1 MGDEQKQEIIL
12 YGYRDS
18 LMLYDEGLS
27 IDDIK
32 EVLQLYEERELYL
45 TCAGIKLAIDE
56 LIEKYGND
64 TTMYIQE
71 PSTLNY
77 VESTQN

>member
-1 MGDEQKQEIIL
+1 MKDEQKQEIIL

-56 LIEKYGND
+56 LIDKYGND
-64 TTMYIQE
+64 TFT
-71 PSTLNY
+71 N
-77 VESTQN
+77 

>member
-1 MGDEQKQEIIL
+1 MEDEQKKEIIL

-64 TTMYIQE
+64 TVR
-71 PSTLNY
+71 N
-77 VESTQN
+77 

>member
-56 LIEKYGND
+56 LIDKYGND
-64 TTMYIQE
+64 TTTNQE
-71 PSTLNY
+71 
-77 VESTQN
+77 

>member
-1 MGDEQKQEIIL
+1 MEDEQKQEIIL

-32 EVLQLYEERELYL
+32 EVLELYEQRELYL

-56 LIEKYGND
+56 LIDKYGND
-64 TTMYIQE
+64 AVR
-71 PSTLNY
+71 N
-77 VESTQN
+77 

>member
-32 EVLQLYEERELYL
+32 EVLELYEERELYL

-56 LIEKYGND
+56 LIDKYGND
-64 TTMYIQE
+64 TVR
-71 PSTLNY
+71 N
-77 VESTQN
+77 

>member
-1 MGDEQKQEIIL
+1 MGDDQKQEIIL

-64 TTMYIQE
+64 TVRDQE
-71 PSTLNY
+71 
-77 VESTQN
+77 

>member
-1 MGDEQKQEIIL
+1 MEDEQKKEIIL

-56 LIEKYGND
+56 LIDKYGND
-64 TTMYIQE
+64 TVT
-71 PSTLNY
+71 N
-77 VESTQN
+77 

>member
-56 LIEKYGND
+56 LIDKYGND
-64 TTMYIQE
+64 TLT
-71 PSTLNY
+71 N
-77 VESTQN
+77 

>member
-64 TTMYIQE
+64 
-71 PSTLNY
+71 SVRN
-77 VESTQN
+77 

>member
-56 LIEKYGND
+56 LIDKYGND
-64 TTMYIQE
+64 TFT
-71 PSTLNY
+71 N
-77 VESTQN
+77 

>member
-1 MGDEQKQEIIL
+1 MVDEQKQEIIL

-64 TTMYIQE
+64 TVRDQE
-71 PSTLNY
+71 
-77 VESTQN
+77 

>member
-56 LIEKYGND
+56 LIDKYGND
-64 TTMYIQE
+64 TVT
-71 PSTLNY
+71 N
-77 VESTQN
+77 

>member
-45 TCAGIKLAIDE
+45 TCAGIKLAIDD
-56 LIEKYGND
+56 LIDNYRND
-64 TTMYIQE
+64 TVR
-71 PSTLNY
+71 N
-77 VESTQN
+77 

>member
-64 TTMYIQE
+64 TT
-71 PSTLNY
+71 TN
-77 VESTQN
+77 

>member
-56 LIEKYGND
+56 LIDKYGND
-64 TTMYIQE
+64 
-71 PSTLNY
+71 SVRN
-77 VESTQN
+77 

>member
-1 MGDEQKQEIIL
+1 MGDEQKQKIIL

-32 EVLQLYEERELYL
+32 EVLELYEQRELYL

-64 TTMYIQE
+64 
-71 PSTLNY
+71 SVRN
-77 VESTQN
+77 

>member
-1 MGDEQKQEIIL
+1 MEDEQKQEIIL

-56 LIEKYGND
+56 LIDKYGND
-64 TTMYIQE
+64 
-71 PSTLNY
+71 SVRN
-77 VESTQN
+77 

>member
-12 YGYRDS
+12 YSYRDS

-56 LIEKYGND
+56 LIDKYGND
-64 TTMYIQE
+64 TLT
-71 PSTLNY
+71 N
-77 VESTQN
+77 

>member
-1 MGDEQKQEIIL
+1 MEDEQKQEIIL

-56 LIEKYGND
+56 LIDKYGND
-64 TTMYIQE
+64 TVR
-71 PSTLNY
+71 N
-77 VESTQN
+77 

>member
-64 TTMYIQE
+64 TVR
-71 PSTLNY
+71 N
-77 VESTQN
+77 

>member
-56 LIEKYGND
+56 LRDKYGND
-64 TTMYIQE
+64 TT
-71 PSTLNY
+71 TN
-77 VESTQN
+77 

>member
-32 EVLQLYEERELYL
+32 EVLQIYEERELYL

-56 LIEKYGND
+56 LIDKYGND
-64 TTMYIQE
+64 TVT
-71 PSTLNY
+71 N
-77 VESTQN
+77 

>member
-32 EVLQLYEERELYL
+32 EVLQLYEERELDL

-64 TTMYIQE
+64 TVT
-71 PSTLNY
+71 N
-77 VESTQN
+77 

>member
-1 MGDEQKQEIIL
+1 MKDEQKQEIIL

-64 TTMYIQE
+64 TVT
-71 PSTLNY
+71 N
-77 VESTQN
+77 

>member
-1 MGDEQKQEIIL
+1 MEDEQKQEIIL

-56 LIEKYGND
+56 LIDKYGND
-64 TTMYIQE
+64 TFR
-71 PSTLNY
+71 N
-77 VESTQN
+77 

>member
-1 MGDEQKQEIIL
+1 MEDEQKQEIIL

-64 TTMYIQE
+64 TLT
-71 PSTLNY
+71 N
-77 VESTQN
+77 

>member
-64 TTMYIQE
+64 TLT
-71 PSTLNY
+71 N
-77 VESTQN
+77 

>member
-1 MGDEQKQEIIL
+1 MEDEQKQEIIL

-64 TTMYIQE
+64 TVR
-71 PSTLNY
+71 N
-77 VESTQN
+77 

>member
-1 MGDEQKQEIIL
+1 MEDEQKQEIIL

-18 LMLYDEGLS
+18 LLLYDEGLS

-56 LIEKYGND
+56 LIDKYGND
-64 TTMYIQE
+64 TLT
-71 PSTLNY
+71 N
-77 VESTQN
+77 

>member
-1 MGDEQKQEIIL
+1 MGDDQKQEIIL

-56 LIEKYGND
+56 LIDKYGND
-64 TTMYIQE
+64 TLT
-71 PSTLNY
+71 N
-77 VESTQN
+77 

>member
-1 MGDEQKQEIIL
+1 MRDEQKQEIIL

-56 LIEKYGND
+56 LIDKYGND
-64 TTMYIQE
+64 TT
-71 PSTLNY
+71 TN
-77 VESTQN
+77 

>member
-1 MGDEQKQEIIL
+1 MADEQKQEIIL

-56 LIEKYGND
+56 LIDKYGND
-64 TTMYIQE
+64 TVT
-71 PSTLNY
+71 N
-77 VESTQN
+77 

>member
-1 MGDEQKQEIIL
+1 MGDEQKKEIIL

-64 TTMYIQE
+64 TVT
-71 PSTLNY
+71 N
-77 VESTQN
+77 

>member
-1 MGDEQKQEIIL
+1 MEDEQKQEIIL

-64 TTMYIQE
+64 TVRDQE
-71 PSTLNY
+71 
-77 VESTQN
+77 

>member
-1 MGDEQKQEIIL
+1 
-12 YGYRDS
+12 
-18 LMLYDEGLS
+18 MLYDEGLS

-64 TTMYIQE
+64 TVT
-71 PSTLNY
+71 N
-77 VESTQN
+77 

>member
-1 MGDEQKQEIIL
+1 MEDEQKQEIIL

-64 TTMYIQE
+64 IVT
-71 PSTLNY
+71 N
-77 VESTQN
+77 

>member
-56 LIEKYGND
+56 LIDKYGND
-64 TTMYIQE
+64 TVR
-71 PSTLNY
+71 N
-77 VESTQN
+77 

>member
-1 MGDEQKQEIIL
+1 MKDEQKQEIIL

-56 LIEKYGND
+56 LIDKYGND
-64 TTMYIQE
+64 TT
-71 PSTLNY
+71 TN
-77 VESTQN
+77 